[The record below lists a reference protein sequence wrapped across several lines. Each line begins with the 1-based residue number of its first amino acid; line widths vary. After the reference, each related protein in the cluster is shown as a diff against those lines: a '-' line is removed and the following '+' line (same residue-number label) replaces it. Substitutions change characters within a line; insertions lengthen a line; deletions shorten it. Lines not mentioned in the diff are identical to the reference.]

1 MDKTKQRPNLESSRV
16 VYVEWVDAVADL
28 GWEQNSKASLHMC
41 YTVGYLID
49 ETKDALLIAST
60 VSQFDSNAR
69 MHIPKAW
76 IRNRRNIT
84 TKQNKVR
91 RKQNQTIISEIKR
104 SRIAAVDSRST
115 NIEVSN

>member
-28 GWEQNSKASLHMC
+28 GWEQNCKASLHMC

-76 IRNRRNIT
+76 IRNRRNIE
-84 TKQNKVR
+84 TKQR
-91 RKQNQTIISEIKR
+91 THRKKPS
-104 SRIAAVDSRST
+104 ST
-115 NIEVSN
+115 KQRIEVS